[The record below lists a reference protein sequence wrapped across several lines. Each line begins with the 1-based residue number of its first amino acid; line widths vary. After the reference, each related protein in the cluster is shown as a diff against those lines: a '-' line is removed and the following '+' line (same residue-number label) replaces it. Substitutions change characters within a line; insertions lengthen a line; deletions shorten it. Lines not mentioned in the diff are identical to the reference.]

1 LKQLFSGNNK
11 TIDQTDIVMLLTPH
25 IVRVHEITEDDL
37 KPLYIGSQQ
46 NLGVGGPPPLIA
58 PPLEPAPPAA
68 PGMQPGFA
76 TMTPPGEIVSQPNPQ
91 RGPGGAVVAA
101 PPGSSPV
108 PGTVLVPPPAP
119 AQTAPTTVVPAPQP
133 EPPPATQPVP
143 PSQPPPEPP
152 AAPPAAAPGA
162 TPTPPVTTPGIG
174 SALVTITPPPVIRVG
189 GGPYTVPIS
198 IADASRISAVT
209 LTVIYDPTRLR
220 VRTVQEGSFMRAGG
234 ASVAF
239 SQQVTGNRID
249 ITLARGGASTGA
261 SGTGLLAAILFDAVA
276 PGPVTLTLSGA
287 ATGPGGVSMGL
298 RFTPVTLTIQ

>member
-1 LKQLFSGNNK
+1 
-11 TIDQTDIVMLLTPH
+11 
-25 IVRVHEITEDDL
+25 
-37 KPLYIGSQQ
+37 
-46 NLGVGGPPPLIA
+46 
-58 PPLEPAPPAA
+58 
-68 PGMQPGFA
+68 
-76 TMTPPGEIVSQPNPQ
+76 
-91 RGPGGAVVAA
+91 
-101 PPGSSPV
+101 
-108 PGTVLVPPPAP
+108 
-119 AQTAPTTVVPAPQP
+119 
-133 EPPPATQPVP
+133 
-143 PSQPPPEPP
+143 
-152 AAPPAAAPGA
+152 
-162 TPTPPVTTPGIG
+162 
-174 SALVTITPPPVIRVG
+174 VTITPPPVIRVG

-276 PGPVTLTLSGA
+276 PGPVTLTMSGA